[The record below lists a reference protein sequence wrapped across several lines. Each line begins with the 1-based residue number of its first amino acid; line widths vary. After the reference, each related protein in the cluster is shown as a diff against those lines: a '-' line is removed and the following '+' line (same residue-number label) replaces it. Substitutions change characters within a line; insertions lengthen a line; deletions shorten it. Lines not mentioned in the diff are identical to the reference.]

1 MMPLFEVNLVVTS
14 RERIP
19 VQVQASSPQQAKQIA
34 ERDFIDTGNF
44 HWHKAEEFLGAEA
57 EIGTINQVT
66 EPPPWFPG

>member
-1 MMPLFEVNLVVTS
+1 MPLFNVNLIVSS

-34 ERDFIDTGNF
+34 ERDFIATGDY

-57 EIGTINQVT
+57 EIGKIECLANT
-66 EPPPWFPG
+66 

>member
-1 MMPLFEVNLVVTS
+1 MPLFEVNLIVSS

-34 ERDFIDTGNF
+34 ERDYIDTGDF

-57 EIGTINQVT
+57 VVGIVEQLT
-66 EPPPWFPG
+66 EPTWLPG